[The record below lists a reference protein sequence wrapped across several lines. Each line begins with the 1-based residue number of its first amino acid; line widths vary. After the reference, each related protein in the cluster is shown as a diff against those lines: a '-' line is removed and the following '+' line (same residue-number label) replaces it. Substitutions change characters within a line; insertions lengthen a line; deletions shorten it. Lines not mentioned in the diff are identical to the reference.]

1 MIKIEKVHL
10 TKDVGET
17 AFCRC
22 KHPQRS
28 SYHNIQKPK
37 DDPYFLEI
45 SGLQKKSSGS
55 GAAGRPANKKKTTK
69 VEGQPKRPSS
79 AYFIWMNEVR
89 AEIKAELPSEASIG
103 DISKFAGE
111 RWKSMTDDNKK
122 VS

>member
-1 MIKIEKVHL
+1 MEKWKSEGGGL
-10 TKDVGET
+10 
-17 AFCRC
+17 
-22 KHPQRS
+22 
-28 SYHNIQKPK
+28 
-37 DDPYFLEI
+37 I
-45 SGLQKKSSGS
+45 SVENGSSG
-55 GAAGRPANKKKTTK
+55 ADTPANKKKMTK

-103 DISKFAGE
+103 DISKFSGE